1 MTRIWSSLVVHE
13 KITIFLLSNI
23 FIVKITDT
31 SYIPRVRPYNDRPPK
46 LMGLVYGMDI
56 RLVMDWSRFNTWC

>member
-31 SYIPRVRPYNDRPPK
+31 SYIPRVRPYNDRPPEVNGTCLWDGYK
-46 LMGLVYGMDI
+46 TCDGLVT
-56 RLVMDWSRFNTWC
+56 V